1 MKEQPTSAEH
11 SQKSDGEEMHEEGEA
26 EMFEEEEDGES
37 ELEFMQK
44 NKETIFDKND
54 SDVDKYMDELEDD
67 EFAQD
72 GLKIPGDVDSDEYD
86 EEEEPEGSYEFEK
99 EEDDAE
105 EEMDQLFAQA
115 REEGELD
122 LVNDMKQ
129 AIKTD
134 FVN

>member
-11 SQKSDGEEMHEEGEA
+11 SQKSDGEEMNEEGEA

>member
-1 MKEQPTSAEH
+1 M
-11 SQKSDGEEMHEEGEA
+11 DEEGEA

-72 GLKIPGDVDSDEYD
+72 GLKIPGDVDSDDYD